1 MEPDIRYDKTFERT
15 INMALCA
22 NCDNESTYTVE
33 NLGTT
38 TQTFCDEHLPKFYH
52 KNRLPYNV
60 RLIEEPVIEEVVV
73 EKPKP
78 ARKKKSA
85 APAESAE

>member
-1 MEPDIRYDKTFERT
+1 
-15 INMALCA
+15 MALCA
-22 NCDNESTYTVE
+22 NCDNVSTYTVE
-33 NLGTT
+33 NLGTP

>member
-1 MEPDIRYDKTFERT
+1 MT
-15 INMALCA
+15 LCA
-22 NCDNESTYTVE
+22 NCDNESTYIVE
-33 NLGTT
+33 NLGTP

-73 EKPKP
+73 EQPK
-78 ARKKKSA
+78 AVKKKKSA
-85 APAESAE
+85 ASAKSAE

>member
-1 MEPDIRYDKTFERT
+1 
-15 INMALCA
+15 MALCI
-22 NCDNESTYTVE
+22 NCYNESTYIVE
-33 NLGTT
+33 NLGTP

-60 RLIEEPVIEEVVV
+60 KPIEESVIEEVVV
-73 EKPKP
+73 EKLKP

>member
-1 MEPDIRYDKTFERT
+1 MT
-15 INMALCA
+15 LCA
-22 NCDNESTYTVE
+22 NCDNESTYIVE
-33 NLGTT
+33 NLGTP

-60 RLIEEPVIEEVVV
+60 KLIEESVIEEVIV

-78 ARKKKSA
+78 ARKKKSE